1 VQVVIGEDDG
11 ATVQIVSGL
20 NPGDQIIQ
28 DPPDSLIDGE
38 KVTVVQPG
46 SMPTPAGGCSHGEA
60 AQSVKVR
67 RFIPIGC
74 KLGSKVRPAGCA
86 RD

>member
-1 VQVVIGEDDG
+1 MAHLVPVIIGEDDG

-38 KVTVVQPG
+38 KVTVVSP
-46 SMPTPAGGCSHGEA
+46 SSSESAE
-60 AQSVKVR
+60 
-67 RFIPIGC
+67 
-74 KLGSKVRPAGCA
+74 
-86 RD
+86 

>member
-1 VQVVIGEDDG
+1 MIFRRDGMEVGTVVDGDVARLVPMVIGEDDG

-38 KVTVVQPG
+38 KVTVVQAG
-46 SMPTPAGGCSHGEA
+46 ERAQPAGG
-60 AQSVKVR
+60 
-67 RFIPIGC
+67 
-74 KLGSKVRPAGCA
+74 L
-86 RD
+86 